1 MSIPIHESVGGL
13 IDDKP
18 VLCGGLTRK
27 KRQISHC
34 YIYQN
39 ENWEVLGNLGAT
51 AFSHRKAI
59 HK

>member
-27 KRQISHC
+27 KREISEC

-39 ENWEVLGNLGAT
+39 ENWEVLGNLGTT